1 MLQIFLDVLKY
12 IWWSFQSEFLF
23 MVESQLNSLFVL
35 FQIQEEFYQKSVLG
49 GPVTEELSNSLVF
62 LDELTMHCS

>member
-1 MLQIFLDVLKY
+1 
-12 IWWSFQSEFLF
+12 

-49 GPVTEELSNSLVF
+49 EPVTEELSNSLVF